1 MANHE
6 APAAS
11 AAPQFGQPNV
21 RLEVQDF
28 RPLAQASIELRP
40 LTVFVGPSNT
50 GKTYLALLIYALHY
64 IFTGFPRL
72 LLPAHRYMDFDMP
85 PGYWKSR

>member
-11 AAPQFGQPNV
+11 EAPQFGQPNV
-21 RLEVQDF
+21 HLEVQDF
-28 RPLAQASIELRP
+28 GPIAQASVELRP

-50 GKTYLALLIYALHY
+50 GKTYLSLLIYALHRM
-64 IFTGFPRL
+64 FEGFPPLPSPSIL
-72 LLPAHRYMDFDMP
+72 LQSIYDFP
-85 PGYWKSR
+85 HSH